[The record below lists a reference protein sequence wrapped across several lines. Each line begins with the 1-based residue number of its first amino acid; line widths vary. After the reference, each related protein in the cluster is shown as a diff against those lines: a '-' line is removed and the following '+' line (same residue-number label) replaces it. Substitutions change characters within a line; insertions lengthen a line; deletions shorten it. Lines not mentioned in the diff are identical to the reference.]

1 MKRLRSWLTNAFAVE
16 KETEFDPDEDDRALI
31 DVVCAEVVRRHMA
44 TPATLFLESTRPL
57 NYIGSQ
63 TMTFFEPVMR
73 TVLRN
78 PAKWE
83 QFARILEH
91 RGSIEYL
98 CRRIEALDKEHDSKT
113 STKDDERHSED

>member
-1 MKRLRSWLTNAFAVE
+1 MKRLRSWFTHAFAVE
-16 KETEFDPDEDDRALI
+16 KETDFDPDEDDRALME
-31 DVVCAEVVRRHMA
+31 VVCAEIVRRHMA
-44 TPATLFLESTRPL
+44 TPAMLFLESTRPL

-63 TMTFFEPVMR
+63 TMTFFEPVVR

-78 PAKWE
+78 PDKWE

-98 CRRIEALDKEHDSKT
+98 CRRIEALDKEQDSQA